1 MKILLV
7 DDHAVVR
14 AGMKS
19 ILAQASF
26 SLELGEAASFHEAM
40 ECLRKEEW
48 DAVLL
53 DISLPDKSGIELL
66 KTIKRHW
73 KSLPVLMLSIYPE
86 DQYAVRAMRAGAS
99 GYLTKE
105 SASDELLKA
114 VEKVA
119 WGGRYISESLA
130 ERLASAIDEVSD
142 KAPHETLSD
151 REYSVMCMIASGKTV
166 SEIAEELS
174 LSVKTVSTYRSRI
187 LDKLN
192 MQHNAELTHY
202 AIKQG
207 LVD

>member
-19 ILAQASF
+19 ILAEASF
-26 SLELGEAASFHEAM
+26 SLEIGEAASYREAM
-40 ECLRKEEW
+40 ECLRNAEW

-66 KTIKRHW
+66 KAIKRQW

-151 REYSVMCMIASGKTV
+151 REYTVMCMIASGKTV

-187 LDKLN
+187 LEKLN

-207 LVD
+207 LVE

>member
-14 AGMKS
+14 AGMIS
-19 ILAQASF
+19 ILAEASF
-26 SLELGEAASFHEAM
+26 SLEIGEAASYREAM
-40 ECLRKEEW
+40 ECLRNAEW

-66 KTIKRHW
+66 KAIKRQW

-130 ERLASAIDEVSD
+130 ESLASAIDEVSD

-151 REYSVMCMIASGKTV
+151 REYTVMCMIASGKTV

-187 LDKLN
+187 LEKLN

-207 LVD
+207 LVE